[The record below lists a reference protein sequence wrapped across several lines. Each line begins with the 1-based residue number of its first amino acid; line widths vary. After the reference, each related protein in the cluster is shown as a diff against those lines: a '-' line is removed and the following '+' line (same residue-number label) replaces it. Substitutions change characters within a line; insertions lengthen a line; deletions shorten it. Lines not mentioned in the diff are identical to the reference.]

1 MCFIP
6 MEHIVISSAGPNGF
20 IQIGMLAALMEA
32 NYFSLDTIQSI
43 HGTSAGSILAVLLCL
58 KVPIQDA
65 VDYFIKRPLHKWFKV
80 DVTQFM
86 QTNGIATC
94 TLAELV
100 TPLFHAQDIPL
111 TITMKELYERSGI
124 HLHIFSTRITKVE
137 TVDIDHIAFP
147 DLPVIQAISMSCA
160 IPLLFP
166 PVEYNGDYFI
176 DGGLFMHCPIAPNEK
191 TIVLNIKNTSEL
203 NIDNPFH
210 MMNHIFLQTIKKLSP
225 VVTIGK
231 LFQYGTDAHG
241 LVPTLWESM
250 LKEESFRAEMVQ
262 RGKDYAT
269 ELLKIETQSVTM
281 SS

>member
-1 MCFIP
+1 
-6 MEHIVISSAGPNGF
+6 MEHIVISSAGPNGL
-20 IQIGMLAALMEA
+20 IQLGMLAALMESA
-32 NYFSLDTIQSI
+32 YFSIDTIQSI
-43 HGTSAGSILAVLLCL
+43 QGSSAGSMLAVLLCL

-80 DVTQFM
+80 DVSQFM
-86 QTNGIATC
+86 QTNGMATC

-124 HLHIFSTRITKVE
+124 HLHIYSTRITIVE
-137 TVDIDHIAFP
+137 CVDIDHLSFP
-147 DLPVIQAISMSCA
+147 DLPVIQAIAMSCA

-166 PVEYNGDYFI
+166 PVEYNGEYYI

-203 NIDNPFH
+203 NIENPFH
-210 MMNHIFLQTIKKLSP
+210 MMNHIFLQSMKRLSKP
-225 VVTIGK
+225 ITIGK
-231 LFQYGTDAHG
+231 LFQYGTDTHG

-250 LKEESFRAEMVQ
+250 LMEESFRAEMIQ
-262 RGKDYAT
+262 RGKDHAT
-269 ELLKIETQSVTM
+269 ELLKIEMQPVST

>member
-1 MCFIP
+1 
-6 MEHIVISSAGPNGF
+6 MEHIVISSAGPNGL
-20 IQIGMLAALMEA
+20 IQLGMLAALMESA
-32 NYFSLDTIQSI
+32 YFSIDTIQSI
-43 HGTSAGSILAVLLCL
+43 QGSSAGSMLAVLLCL
-58 KVPIQDA
+58 KVPIEDV

-80 DVTQFM
+80 DVSQFM

-124 HLHIFSTRITKVE
+124 HLHIYSTRITKVE
-137 TVDIDHIAFP
+137 CVDIDHLSFP
-147 DLPVIQAISMSCA
+147 NLTVIQAISMSCA

-166 PVEYNGDYFI
+166 PVEYNGEYYI

-191 TIVLNIKNTSEL
+191 TIVLNIKNNSTLIIE
-203 NIDNPFH
+203 NPFH
-210 MMNHIFLQTIKKLSP
+210 MMNHIFIQATKRLSP

-231 LFQYGTDAHG
+231 LFQYGTDTHG
-241 LVPTLWESM
+241 LVPTLWENM
-250 LKEESFRAEMVQ
+250 LMEESFRAEMIQ
-262 RGKDYAT
+262 RGKDHAT
-269 ELLKIETQSVTM
+269 ELLKIETQPAPT

>member
-1 MCFIP
+1 
-6 MEHIVISSAGPNGF
+6 MEHIVISSAGPNGL
-20 IQIGMLAALMEA
+20 IQLGMLAALMEA

-43 HGTSAGSILAVLLCL
+43 HGTSAGSMLAVLLCL

-137 TVDIDHIAFP
+137 CIDIDHVEFP

-166 PVEYNGDYFI
+166 PVEYNGEFYI
-176 DGGLFMHCPIAPNEK
+176 DGGLFMHCPVAPNEK
-191 TIVLNIKNTSEL
+191 TIVLDIKNTSTLSMES
-203 NIDNPFH
+203 PFI
-210 MMNHIFLQTIKKLSP
+210 MFNHIFLQATKRLSP
-225 VVTIGK
+225 VITIGK

-241 LVPTLWESM
+241 LAPTLWESM
-250 LKEESFRAEMVQ
+250 LKEETFRAELIQ
-262 RGKDYAT
+262 RGKDHAIK
-269 ELLKIETQSVTM
+269 LMET
-281 SS
+281 